1 MPHIWPQL
9 ADVVSEINMKLVI
22 IAVGLVLLVALIF
35 ACVIFF
41 RYPMALFNW
50 QNRHAL
56 KSAGFV
62 EKSIP
67 SPVGNQT
74 IWEKGSGPI
83 LVLLHGAGDHAG
95 TWSKVAPRLAESYDV
110 VIPDLAGHGSSD
122 PETGPL
128 TIDTMLRGLDAVIS
142 SKSPNSKVIIAGNS
156 LGAWLAFLYANQNP
170 SKVERIVAIDG
181 GPIRGERPDLVPLPT
196 NREEAEKLFDAI
208 LDPGSPHPPGFVL
221 DDVVR
226 VSHSGPI
233 GRMVAAGAED
243 MSKHLLDG
251 KLSAFPTPVDLIWG
265 ESDRLIP
272 LSYAQRMNAEL
283 PSVRLVTLPRCGHI
297 PQQECPIALTKA
309 LTDVLHHPPP
319 AAKPTGVSAAAKE
332 PGK

>member
-1 MPHIWPQL
+1 
-9 ADVVSEINMKLVI
+9 MKLVI
-22 IAVGLVLLVALIF
+22 IAVSLVLLVAVVF

-50 QNRHAL
+50 QNRRAL
-56 KSAGFV
+56 KSTGFV
-62 EKSIP
+62 VKSVP

-74 IWEKGSGPI
+74 VWEKGSGSI

-95 TWSKVAPRLAESYDV
+95 SWSKVAPQLAESYDV
-110 VIPDLAGHGSSD
+110 VIPDLAGHGRSD

-142 SKSPNSKVIIAGNS
+142 SKAPNGKVIIAGNS
-156 LGAWLAFLYANQNP
+156 LGAWLAFLYAQDHPN
-170 SKVERIVAIDG
+170 KVERIVAIDG

-196 NREEAEKLFDAI
+196 NREEAAKLFDAI
-208 LDPGSPHPPGFVL
+208 LDPASPHPPGFVL

-226 VSHSGPI
+226 ASHDGPI
-233 GRMVAAGAED
+233 GRMVAAGAAD

-251 KLSAFPTPVDLIWG
+251 KLGAFTTPVDLIWG

-283 PSVRLVTLPRCGHI
+283 ASVRLTTLARCGHV
-297 PQQECPIALTKA
+297 PQQECPIALTKVLTTA
-309 LTDVLHHPPP
+309 LHQSPPP
-319 AAKPTGVSAAAKE
+319 AKPATIAEAKDATK
-332 PGK
+332 

>member
-1 MPHIWPQL
+1 
-9 ADVVSEINMKLVI
+9 MKLVI
-22 IAVGLVLLVALIF
+22 IALGLVVLVALIF

-62 EKSIP
+62 EKSVS

-74 IWEKGSGPI
+74 IWEKGTGPVI
-83 LVLLHGAGDHAG
+83 VLLHGAGDHAG
-95 TWSKVAPRLAESYDV
+95 TWSKVAPQLSDSYEV
-110 VIPDLAGHGSSD
+110 IIPDLAGHGRSD
-122 PETGPL
+122 PATGPL
-128 TIDTMLRGLDAVIS
+128 TIDTMLRGLDAVIPA
-142 SKSPNSKVIIAGNS
+142 KAGNQKVTIVGNS

-170 SKVERIVAIDG
+170 GKVERIVAIDG

-196 NREEAEKLFDAI
+196 NREEAEKLFDAV

-226 VSHSGPI
+226 VSHNGPI
-233 GRMVAAGAED
+233 GRMVAAGADD

-251 KLSAFPTPVDLIWG
+251 KLGAFTTPVDLIWG

-272 LSYAQRMNAEL
+272 LSYAQRMSSEL
-283 PSVRLVTLPRCGHI
+283 PSVRLKTLPRCGHI
-297 PQQECPIALTKA
+297 PQQECPIALAKA
-309 LTDVLHHPPP
+309 LTDALRQPPP
-319 AAKPTGVSAAAKE
+319 AQKPATSAAAREASK
-332 PGK
+332 